1 MQSLHQLINQ
11 PVMKKHLLIILIG
24 VILGLSLGYY
34 ILISDQELAA
44 IEITSLI
51 LSAFGGIVIAYVSYF
66 LSIQL
71 DRLLPWKSQVGNRL
85 FVGIIAHFV
94 LIMLLIFS
102 AVKLYNSIIFNTE
115 DVFNSY
121 KSSFI
126 KLAILVFL
134 ICILFQVIYF
144 ALYSYYSYATL
155 QIETV
160 KQERKQIELQ
170 LNALKSQLSPHFLFN
185 GLNTIS
191 SLVYKNEQ
199 KAKLFIRKLATMYDY
214 TLKSYDTKLITLQE
228 ELAFV
233 NSYIFLV
240 ETRFENKFHCTVTIP
255 EELLETKIPP
265 LTLQMLI
272 ENAVKHNVLSDENPL
287 QVTITVDGKHIKVHN
302 NITSVPQKVSS
313 FKIGLKNINSRY
325 LLLHG
330 EGIITINGNDF
341 TVKIPIIT

>member
-1 MQSLHQLINQ
+1 
-11 PVMKKHLLIILIG
+11 MKKHLLIILIG
-24 VILGLSLGYY
+24 AILGLSLGYY

-44 IEITSLI
+44 IEIMSLI
-51 LSAFGGIVIAYVSYF
+51 LSALGGILIAYVSYF

-71 DRLLPWKSQVGNRL
+71 DRLLPWKNQVGNRL

-94 LIMLLIFS
+94 LISLLTFS

-121 KSSFI
+121 ESSFI

-240 ETRFENKFHCTVTIP
+240 ETRFENKFHCTIMIP

-272 ENAVKHNVLSDENPL
+272 ENAVKHNVLSDENL
-287 QVTITVDGKHIKVHN
+287 LEVRITVDGKHIKVHN
-302 NITSVPQKVSS
+302 NITSVAKKVSS

-325 LLLHG
+325 LLLYG
-330 EGIITINGNDF
+330 EGIITTNGNDF
-341 TVKIPIIT
+341 TVKIPIIV